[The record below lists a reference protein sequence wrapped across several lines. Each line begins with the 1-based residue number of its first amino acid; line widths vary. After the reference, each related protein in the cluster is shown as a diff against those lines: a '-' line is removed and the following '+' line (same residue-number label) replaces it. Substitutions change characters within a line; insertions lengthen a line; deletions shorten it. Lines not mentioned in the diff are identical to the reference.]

1 MDQEKER
8 ISIDLEDRNSEI
20 IQWEENHGKTVK
32 KSEGSLCE
40 LMGIIK
46 RKTIWKL
53 LVNQRKRDGAEDR
66 KLFR

>member
-40 LMGIIK
+40 LMGNHQKKNNLKIIGEPKEK
-46 RKTIWKL
+46 RWSRRQKII
-53 LVNQRKRDGAEDR
+53 
-66 KLFR
+66 